1 MMQPVTPQS
10 VSRPESARAAP
21 SAEPTLAAVIPAY
34 NEGLVIGS
42 VVLQARKHADRVIV
56 VDDGSLDRTA
66 ETARL
71 AGADVIRFEE
81 NGGKA
86 KIDSVADS
94 WFLNL
99 GERSRHRN
107 IAWQFGSD

>member
-1 MMQPVTPQS
+1 MMQPATPQPLS
-10 VSRPESARAAP
+10 CPESVHAAP
-21 SAEPTLAAVIPAY
+21 SPEPGLAAIIPAY

-42 VVLQARKHADRVIV
+42 VVLQARQHADRVII
-56 VDDGSLDRTA
+56 VDDGSGDRTA
-66 ETARL
+66 AIACL

-94 WFLNL
+94 WFLAL